1 MTRAFLPRRAFALAI
16 SMGALLGT
24 GGAAVAATRIT
35 PPLFVSSGGS
45 MLCTATNLSTAP
57 RTVTIEVR
65 DSAGNLVP
73 FANAN
78 CSATNPKTSVVD
90 PGAVTAIGCAGSGYR
105 YCRFTI
111 NGAGKT
117 SLRGVLRV
125 FDGASATL
133 GVLPA
138 K

>member
-1 MTRAFLPRRAFALAI
+1 
-16 SMGALLGT
+16 MGALLGT
-24 GGAAVAATRIT
+24 GGVAVAATRIT
-35 PPLFVSSGGS
+35 PPFVVPSGGT
-45 MLCTATNLSTAP
+45 MVCTATNLSTAP

-65 DSAGNLVP
+65 DFAGNLVP

-111 NGAGKT
+111 NGAGKA

-125 FDGASATL
+125 LDGAGATI

-138 K
+138 E